1 MDVFLNPEKYNID
14 QKAIEEQLKKEMDEL
29 VIDENDNDLNLSR
42 TSNYFETY
50 AKEQM
55 QRWNHDK
62 KEMEKQF
69 EK

>member
-50 AKEQM
+50 AKE
-55 QRWNHDK
+55 
-62 KEMEKQF
+62 
-69 EK
+69 